1 MVTAIFPAAGQGKR
15 MQAGMNKV
23 FMELAGMPIFIRTL
37 LKFSGCDAI
46 DKLIVVVGRDEV
58 DFIKGIIGRVPGL
71 KPYKVVAG
79 GSERQYSVRNGLA
92 AVDPET
98 EVVLVHDAA
107 RPLVSEETIL
117 ATIEAAKKVG
127 GAVAGVPAKNT
138 IKVCD
143 DNAMVQSTPDRRF
156 LWEVQTPQGFRLNTL
171 MKAHELAAREDFL
184 GTDEASLVERMGEPV
199 QIVMSD
205 YKNIKITTP
214 EDIVIAEA
222 CLRSDMAGR
231 AINTVQ
237 EKMNDIV
244 GMANVLKDKFF
255 NKRVE

>member
-117 ATIEAAKKVG
+117 ATIEAAKKVAA
-127 GAVAGVPAKNT
+127 AVAGDPAK
-138 IKVCD
+138 ILSRSVMIMPWC
-143 DNAMVQSTPDRRF
+143 S
-156 LWEVQTPQGFRLNTL
+156 LLQTDGF
-171 MKAHELAAREDFL
+171 F
-184 GTDEASLVERMGEPV
+184 
-199 QIVMSD
+199 
-205 YKNIKITTP
+205 
-214 EDIVIAEA
+214 
-222 CLRSDMAGR
+222 GR
-231 AINTVQ
+231 YRHHRDSA
-237 EKMNDIV
+237 
-244 GMANVLKDKFF
+244 
-255 NKRVE
+255 

>member
-92 AVDPET
+92 AVDPGT

-127 GAVAGVPAKNT
+127 GAVDNNTPVELFVRKNKDDKVAKSFYYLGRMQINDAKEMMMKNT
-138 IKVCD
+138 GNKVVEFKWD
-143 DNAMVQSTPDRRF
+143 LDVP
-156 LWEVQTPQGFRLNTL
+156 V
-171 MKAHELAAREDFL
+171 REDIYDYI
-184 GTDEASLVERMGEPV
+184 TD
-199 QIVMSD
+199 
-205 YKNIKITTP
+205 K
-214 EDIVIAEA
+214 
-222 CLRSDMAGR
+222 
-231 AINTVQ
+231 
-237 EKMNDIV
+237 
-244 GMANVLKDKFF
+244 
-255 NKRVE
+255 

>member
-1 MVTAIFPAAGQGKR
+1 MI
-15 MQAGMNKV
+15 
-23 FMELAGMPIFIRTL
+23 
-37 LKFSGCDAI
+37 
-46 DKLIVVVGRDEV
+46 
-58 DFIKGIIGRVPGL
+58 
-71 KPYKVVAG
+71 YKVSHYWVAND
-79 GSERQYSVRNGLA
+79 ST
-92 AVDPET
+92 P
-98 EVVLVHDAA
+98 
-107 RPLVSEETIL
+107 TIDDVKE
-117 ATIEAAKKVG
+117 AIEAAKKVG

-222 CLRSDMAGR
+222 FLRSDMAGR